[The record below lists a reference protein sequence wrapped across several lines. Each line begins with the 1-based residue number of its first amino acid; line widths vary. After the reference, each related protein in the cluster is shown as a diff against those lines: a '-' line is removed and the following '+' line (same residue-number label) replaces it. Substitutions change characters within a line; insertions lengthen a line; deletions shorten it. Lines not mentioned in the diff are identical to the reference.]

1 MDHHAVQAEVNR
13 FAVQF
18 PLIRA
23 EANFGANR
31 DAAKAALFLFDG
43 TLRDPDQSLQAR
55 RVDWLVEK
63 EAGTRVESFGNSGWT
78 LIVADH
84 DDWRSLIEAGTA
96 SPLGEFDPAR
106 RGHRKI
112 EQHHIKFFVAQVSG
126 GVCAFGQSEGIQAGR
141 AQHALNQLAY
151 RWFVVH
157 D

>member
-1 MDHHAVQAEVNR
+1 MDHHAVQAEVDR

-18 PLIRA
+18 ALIRA
-23 EANFGANR
+23 EADFGANR
-31 DAAKAALFLFDG
+31 DAAEAALFLFDG
-43 TLRDPDQSLQAR
+43 ALRDPDQSLQAR
-55 RVDWLVEK
+55 HVDGLVE
-63 EAGTRVESFGNSGWT
+63 EETGTCVESFGNSGRT

-96 SPLGEFDPAR
+96 SLLREFDPAR
-106 RGHRKI
+106 RWHRKI

-126 GVCAFGQSEGIQAGR
+126 SVCAFRQGQGIQARR
-141 AQHALNQLAY
+141 AQDTLNQLAY